1 MEYKRGFENVE
12 PEEFSRLMRES
23 HILIDVRTEEEYEE
37 ENILN
42 AINIPLDELT
52 GFIETL
58 REQSRDKAVLVYC
71 ATGARSGAACDML
84 YRAGYQYV
92 FNLMGGIKAWKRVYG
107 I

>member
-1 MEYKRGFENVE
+1 MSLRISAATFFSFSVITSYSIHYTKLYEYKRGFENVE

-58 REQSRDKAVLVYC
+58 REQSYNFV
-71 ATGARSGAACDML
+71 
-84 YRAGYQYV
+84 
-92 FNLMGGIKAWKRVYG
+92 
-107 I
+107 

>member
-1 MEYKRGFENVE
+1 MEYKRGFENIE
-12 PEEFSRLMRES
+12 PEEFSRLMREP
-23 HILIDVRTEEEYEE
+23 HLLIDVRTEDEYEQ

-42 AINIPLDELT
+42 AINIPLNELS

-58 REQSRDKAVLVYC
+58 REQSRDKTVLVYC
-71 ATGARSGAACDML
+71 TTGGRSATACDML

-92 FNLMGGIKAWKRVYG
+92 FNLMGGIKAWKRIYR